1 MCDMLCSMPAV
12 CDMLCSMLAE
22 CDILC
27 SMPAV
32 CDMLCS
38 MPLEDKSTNELS
50 KSKRSERK
58 NREMMGSAKGQGIEE
73 CS

>member
-1 MCDMLCSMPAV
+1 M
-12 CDMLCSMLAE
+12 
-22 CDILC
+22 
-27 SMPAV
+27 

-58 NREMMGSAKGQGIEE
+58 NREMMESAKGQGIEE